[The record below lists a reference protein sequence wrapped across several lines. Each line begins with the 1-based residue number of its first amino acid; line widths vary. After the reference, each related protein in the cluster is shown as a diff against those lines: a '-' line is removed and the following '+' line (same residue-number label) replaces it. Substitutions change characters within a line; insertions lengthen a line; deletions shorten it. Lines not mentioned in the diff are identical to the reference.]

1 MATIST
7 MTWQI
12 LGRRILLALSMVFGL
27 VACGQKG
34 ALFIPT
40 DPEASDRAV
49 FPQVLVPDIKSAPP
63 LLRSPDTLLSLFFT

>member
-1 MATIST
+1 
-7 MTWQI
+7 
-12 LGRRILLALSMVFGL
+12 MVFGL

-49 FPQVLVPDIKSAPP
+49 FPQVLVPDIRSAPP
-63 LLRSPDTLLSLFFT
+63 PSSSPDTLLSLFFT

>member
-12 LGRRILLALSMVFGL
+12 LGKRTILLFSMALGL
-27 VACGQKG
+27 AACGQKG

-40 DPEASDRAV
+40 DPEARERAI
-49 FPQVLVPDIKSAPP
+49 FPQVLVPDT
-63 LLRSPDTLLSLFFT
+63 RPDTPAPTPSQP

>member
-49 FPQVLVPDIKSAPP
+49 FPQVLVPDIRSAPP
-63 LLRSPDTLLSLFFT
+63 PSSQP

>member
-12 LGRRILLALSMVFGL
+12 LGRRIILALSMAFGL
-27 VACGQKG
+27 VACGQRG

-40 DPEASDRAV
+40 DPEASERAV
-49 FPQVLVPDIKSAPP
+49 FPQVLVPDNRSVPP
-63 LLRSPDTLLSLFFT
+63 SSSQP

>member
-12 LGRRILLALSMVFGL
+12 LGRRLLLALSMVFGL
-27 VACGQKG
+27 AACGQKG

-49 FPQVLVPDIKSAPP
+49 FPQVLVPDSRPAPP
-63 LLRSPDTLLSLFFT
+63 PSSQP

>member
-12 LGRRILLALSMVFGL
+12 LGKRTVLTLSMALGL

-40 DPEASDRAV
+40 DPEARDRAI
-49 FPQVLVPDIKSAPP
+49 FPQVLVPDT
-63 LLRSPDTLLSLFFT
+63 RPDTPAPTSP

>member
-7 MTWQI
+7 MTMQI
-12 LGRRILLALSMVFGL
+12 LGRRTLLALGMAFGL

-40 DPEASDRAV
+40 DPQASERAV
-49 FPQVLVPDIKSAPP
+49 FPQVLVPDIRPAPP
-63 LLRSPDTLLSLFFT
+63 SSSQP

>member
-12 LGRRILLALSMVFGL
+12 LGKRTILLFSIALGL
-27 VACGQKG
+27 AACGQKG

-40 DPEASDRAV
+40 DPEARERAI
-49 FPQVLVPDIKSAPP
+49 FPQVL
-63 LLRSPDTLLSLFFT
+63 LPDTRPDTPATTPSQP

>member
-7 MTWQI
+7 MTRQI
-12 LGRRILLALSMVFGL
+12 LGRRTLLALSMAFAL

-40 DPEASDRAV
+40 DPEASERAV
-49 FPQVLVPDIKSAPP
+49 FPQVLVPDRQPATPSSSQP
-63 LLRSPDTLLSLFFT
+63 

>member
-12 LGRRILLALSMVFGL
+12 LGKRTILLFLMALGL
-27 VACGQKG
+27 AACGQKG

-40 DPEASDRAV
+40 DPEARERGM
-49 FPQVLVPDIKSAPP
+49 FPQVLM
-63 LLRSPDTLLSLFFT
+63 PDTRPDTPTPTPAQP

>member
-12 LGRRILLALSMVFGL
+12 LGRRLLLALSMVFGL

-40 DPEASDRAV
+40 DPEASDRAM
-49 FPQVLVPDIKSAPP
+49 FPQVLVPDNRSTPP
-63 LLRSPDTLLSLFFT
+63 TTTQP

>member
-12 LGRRILLALSMVFGL
+12 LGRRIILALSMAFGL
-27 VACGQKG
+27 VACGQRG

-49 FPQVLVPDIKSAPP
+49 FPQVLVPDSRPAPP
-63 LLRSPDTLLSLFFT
+63 SSSQP

>member
-1 MATIST
+1 MATISA

-12 LGRRILLALSMVFGL
+12 LGKRTLLLFSMALGL

-40 DPEASDRAV
+40 DPEARDRAM
-49 FPQVLVPDIKSAPP
+49 FPQVLVPDT
-63 LLRSPDTLLSLFFT
+63 RPDTPAPTPAQP

>member
-12 LGRRILLALSMVFGL
+12 LGKRTVLLFFTTLGL
-27 VACGQKG
+27 LACGQKG

-40 DPEASDRAV
+40 DPEARDRAM
-49 FPQVLVPDIKSAPP
+49 FPQVLVPDT
-63 LLRSPDTLLSLFFT
+63 RPDTPAPTPP

>member
-12 LGRRILLALSMVFGL
+12 LGRRTFLALSMAFAL

-40 DPEASDRAV
+40 DPEASERAV
-49 FPQVLVPDIKSAPP
+49 FPQVLVPDRQPATPSSSQP
-63 LLRSPDTLLSLFFT
+63 

>member
-7 MTWQI
+7 MTRQI
-12 LGRRILLALSMVFGL
+12 LGRRTLLALSMAFGL

-40 DPEASDRAV
+40 DPEASERAV
-49 FPQVLVPDIKSAPP
+49 FPQVLVPDSRPAPP
-63 LLRSPDTLLSLFFT
+63 STPPP

>member
-12 LGRRILLALSMVFGL
+12 LGRRLLLALSMVFGL

-49 FPQVLVPDIKSAPP
+49 FPQVLVPDNRSTPP
-63 LLRSPDTLLSLFFT
+63 RTTQP

>member
-12 LGRRILLALSMVFGL
+12 LGRRTLLALSMVFGL

-34 ALFIPT
+34 ALFIPS
-40 DPEASDRAV
+40 DPEGKDRAK
-49 FPQVLVPDIKSAPP
+49 FPQILVPDTNSPTPSSAQP
-63 LLRSPDTLLSLFFT
+63 

>member
-7 MTWQI
+7 MTMQI

-49 FPQVLVPDIKSAPP
+49 FPQVLVPDIRSAPP
-63 LLRSPDTLLSLFFT
+63 PSSQP

>member
-7 MTWQI
+7 MTRQI
-12 LGRRILLALSMVFGL
+12 LGRRTLLALSMAFGL

-40 DPEASDRAV
+40 DPEASERAV
-49 FPQVLVPDIKSAPP
+49 FPQVLVPDSQPAPP
-63 LLRSPDTLLSLFFT
+63 SSSQR